1 MIVREAQ
8 SQDLEQLLTL
18 YTHLHDNSMPQIG
31 EKITKLWQKIIELPD
46 HHIVVGTIDDEIISS
61 CVVVIVPNL
70 THDQRPY
77 ALIENVITHPEHR
90 GKGNALDV
98 LEYARNLATVCNC
111 YKIMLMTSSK
121 EDRTLELYRKA
132 GYNMNDK
139 TAFVQW
145 LE

>member
-8 SQDLEQLLTL
+8 NQDLQQLLTL
-18 YTHLHDNSMPQIG
+18 YTHLHNNPMPQID
-31 EKITKLWQKIIELPD
+31 KRIKNLWKEIIETPE
-46 HHIVVGTIDDEIISS
+46 HHIIVGNIDDEIISS
-61 CVVVIVPNL
+61 CVVIIVPNL

-77 ALIENVITHPEHR
+77 ALIENVITHPGHR
-90 GKGNALDV
+90 GKGYALAV
-98 LEYARNLATVCNC
+98 LEYAKKLAIDNRC
-111 YKIMLMTSSK
+111 YKIMLMSSAK
-121 EDRTLELYRKA
+121 NESTLKFYEEA